1 MTIVTTVLSDLHRGL
16 RDVSD
21 ADIEQRNC
29 ENEL

>member
-21 ADIEQRNC
+21 AEIEQRNRK
-29 ENEL
+29 NDL